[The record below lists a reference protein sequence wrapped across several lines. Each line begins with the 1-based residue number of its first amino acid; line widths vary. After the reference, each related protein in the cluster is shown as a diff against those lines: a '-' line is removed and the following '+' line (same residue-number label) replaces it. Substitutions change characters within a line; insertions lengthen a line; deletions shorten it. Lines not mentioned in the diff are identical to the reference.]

1 MRDSREPTE
10 ETVTASDPDVPANGV
25 RSTRRGGKRGGYS
38 NVGLCDDEPSAS
50 CATTTSGMMIG
61 GSAPTDSDEGLVA
74 AAITTTSAAAGASKR
89 KHKLS
94 YVELGEGDST
104 PDTSVDSS
112 SSSSGGG
119 GGGGVSAGATEPEDK
134 MSGRLAIFGL
144 LNLGYVVLQLAGA
157 MAFGSLALMSDGFH
171 NLSDVAAIGMAMYIH
186 RLQRRPCPE
195 NEDGGTD
202 RLPFG
207 YKRSEVIGGLMNSV
221 ALIALSAYIILS
233 AIPRLIVPQEVTDG
247 WLYISLAFGGVVI
260 NLVGVL
266 FFWFPGEDGQSNDT
280 HCGGFLAAHSHSH
293 DHGHE
298 APVKLDSVG
307 LLTLVDRY
315 DVPPTAGSSSA
326 CGDDDGEE
334 VSVILAGS
342 DPIGRVS
349 LNNTAVAREALL
361 SGNGGSGGEGGHA
374 CSHSHGG
381 HHHHANGH
389 QPHANGHNH
398 HANGH
403 HQHANGH
410 LHHANGH
417 RDEEGPGNGHGD
429 TCCSHGGQNG
439 GSHAHANGHGDND
452 GLEIKKVHGKHGAAA
467 VGGGCSGESHGHE
480 HHVHGHHHDDVDSG
494 DGDGCSH
501 SHGHADGGGG
511 GGCKGHGQS
520 MNLMAVLVHAI
531 ADAVSSGVVCAQGV
545 VAFSF
550 GRSGV
555 DWTDYLDPLTSIALS
570 VFIVYCALPVVKEC
584 AHVLLEG
591 TPRSA
596 DLPRLRKELLKVPG
610 ISKIQSLS
618 VTQLNSEEPFV
629 AAVTVVAD
637 PEVGGALTT
646 TAEALENGG
655 LGGAQTRRGGATG
668 VVEAVKL
675 VLGSHNIGRN
685 TVEVVLRHGDDAARG
700 GATEGALPNGY
711 RETGRQ
717 SSGVETDGGG
727 HEAERGAG
735 GSCNGSA
742 GLEYDRRSHGQCSGH
757 GHSHAHSSRAVDM
770 V

>member
-1 MRDSREPTE
+1 MGDGAAADS
-10 ETVTASDPDVPANGV
+10 A
-25 RSTRRGGKRGGYS
+25 K
-38 NVGLCDDEPSAS
+38 
-50 CATTTSGMMIG
+50 
-61 GSAPTDSDEGLVA
+61 GLVA
-74 AAITTTSAAAGASKR
+74 AAITTTSAAVGASKR
-89 KHKLS
+89 KQKLN
-94 YVELGEGDST
+94 YVELGEGGST
-104 PDTSVDSS
+104 PDTSVNS

-119 GGGGVSAGATEPEDK
+119 GGGEGGVAAGATSGEPEDK
-134 MSGRLAIFGL
+134 VSGRLAIFGL
-144 LNLGYVVLQLAGA
+144 LNLGYVVVQLAGA

-233 AIPRLIVPQEVTDG
+233 AIPRLVVPQEVTDG

-266 FFWFPGEDGQSNDT
+266 FFWFPGEDGQSHDT

-315 DVPPTAGSSSA
+315 DVPPTAESSSA
-326 CGDDDGEE
+326 CGGDDGEE
-334 VSVILAGS
+334 ISVILAGS

-361 SGNGGSGGEGGHA
+361 SGNGGGFEDVGGGREGGHA

-389 QPHANGHNH
+389 NHHASGHNH
-398 HANGH
+398 HTNGH

-410 LHHANGH
+410 RL
-417 RDEEGPGNGHGD
+417 EEDRGNGHGD
-429 TCCSHGGQNG
+429 ACCSHGGQNG
-439 GSHAHANGHGDND
+439 GSHVHANGHVDNHA
-452 GLEIKKVHGKHGAAA
+452 LEMNKVRGKHGAAA
-467 VGGGCSGESHGHE
+467 VGGGCLGESHGHE

-494 DGDGCSH
+494 GGDGCSH
-501 SHGHADGGGG
+501 SHGHADGG

-545 VAFSF
+545 VAFIF

-596 DLPRLRKELLKVPG
+596 DLPRLRKELSKVPG

-637 PEVGGALTT
+637 PEVGGASTT
-646 TAEALENGG
+646 AAEALENGG
-655 LGGAQTRRGGATG
+655 VGAAQTRRGGATG

-675 VLGSHNIGRN
+675 ILGSHNIGRN

-700 GATEGALPNGY
+700 GATEGAPPNGN

-717 SSGVETDGGG
+717 SSGVESDGVG
-727 HEAERGAG
+727 HEAKLGAG

-742 GLEYDRRSHGQCSGH
+742 GLEHDRRSHGQCSGH

>member
-1 MRDSREPTE
+1 M
-10 ETVTASDPDVPANGV
+10 V
-25 RSTRRGGKRGGYS
+25 R
-38 NVGLCDDEPSAS
+38 
-50 CATTTSGMMIG
+50 
-61 GSAPTDSDEGLVA
+61 
-74 AAITTTSAAAGASKR
+74 
-89 KHKLS
+89 
-94 YVELGEGDST
+94 
-104 PDTSVDSS
+104 
-112 SSSSGGG
+112 
-119 GGGGVSAGATEPEDK
+119 
-134 MSGRLAIFGL
+134 
-144 LNLGYVVLQLAGA
+144 
-157 MAFGSLALMSDGFH
+157 
-171 NLSDVAAIGMAMYIH
+171 
-186 RLQRRPCPE
+186 
-195 NEDGGTD
+195 
-202 RLPFG
+202 
-207 YKRSEVIGGLMNSV
+207 
-221 ALIALSAYIILS
+221 
-233 AIPRLIVPQEVTDG
+233 
-247 WLYISLAFGGVVI
+247 
-260 NLVGVL
+260 
-266 FFWFPGEDGQSNDT
+266 
-280 HCGGFLAAHSHSH
+280 
-293 DHGHE
+293 HE

-315 DVPPTAGSSSA
+315 DVPPTAVSPSA
-326 CGDDDGEE
+326 CGGDDGEE

-361 SGNGGSGGEGGHA
+361 SGNGGGGSSSGSGGEGGHA
-374 CSHSHGG
+374 CSHSHEG

-389 QPHANGHNH
+389 HG
-398 HANGH
+398 
-403 HQHANGH
+403 
-410 LHHANGH
+410 HANGH
-417 RDEEGPGNGHGD
+417 RDEEDPGNGHGD
-429 TCCSHGGQNG
+429 ACCSHGGQNG
-439 GSHAHANGHGDND
+439 GSYAHANGHGDND
-452 GLEIKKVHGKHGAAA
+452 GPEMKKVHGKHGAAA

-501 SHGHADGGGG
+501 SHGPADGG
-511 GGCKGHGQS
+511 GGCKGHGHS

-545 VAFSF
+545 VAFIF

-629 AAVTVVAD
+629 AAVTIVAD
-637 PEVGGALTT
+637 PEVGGASTKS
-646 TAEALENGG
+646 AERLGNGG
-655 LGGAQTRRGGATG
+655 VGAAQTRRGGATG
-668 VVEAVKL
+668 LVEAVKL

-685 TVEVVLRHGDDAARG
+685 TVEVVLRHRDDAARG
-700 GATEGALPNGY
+700 GATEGTPPKRN

-717 SSGVETDGGG
+717 LCGVESDGGG

-735 GSCNGSA
+735 GRA
-742 GLEYDRRSHGQCSGH
+742 GLEHDRRSHGQCSGH
-757 GHSHAHSSRAVDM
+757 GHSHSHSSRAVDL

>member
-1 MRDSREPTE
+1 MRDSRESTE
-10 ETVTASDPDVPANGV
+10 ETVGASDPDVPANGD
-25 RSTRRGGKRGGYS
+25 RSTRRGGKRGGYT

-50 CATTTSGMMIG
+50 CAATTTSGGMMTG
-61 GSAPTDSDEGLVA
+61 GSAAADSDKGLVA
-74 AAITTTSAAAGASKR
+74 AAIITTSAAAGASKR

-94 YVELGEGDST
+94 YVELGEGEST
-104 PDTSVDSS
+104 PDTSVGS

-119 GGGGVSAGATEPEDK
+119 GGGEGGVAAGATSGEPEDK
-134 MSGRLAIFGL
+134 VSGRLAIFGL
-144 LNLGYVVLQLAGA
+144 LNLGYVVVQLAGA

-195 NEDGGTD
+195 NENGGTD

-233 AIPRLIVPQEVTDG
+233 AIPRLVVPQEVTDG
-247 WLYISLAFGGVVI
+247 WLFISLAFGGVVV

-266 FFWFPGEDGQSNDT
+266 FFWFPGEDGQSHDT

-298 APVKLDSVG
+298 APAKLDTVG

-315 DVPPTAGSSSA
+315 DVPPTAGPSSA
-326 CGDDDGEE
+326 CGGDDGEE
-334 VSVILAGS
+334 ISVILAGS

-349 LNNTAVAREALL
+349 LHNTAVAREALL
-361 SGNGGSGGEGGHA
+361 SGNGGGFEDVGGGGGGGGGEGGHA

-389 QPHANGHNH
+389 RH
-398 HANGH
+398 
-403 HQHANGH
+403 
-410 LHHANGH
+410 
-417 RDEEGPGNGHGD
+417 EEDRGNGHGGA
-429 TCCSHGGQNG
+429 CCSHGGQNG
-439 GSHAHANGHGDND
+439 GSHGHANGHVNND
-452 GLEIKKVHGKHGAAA
+452 GLEMKVHGKHGAAA

-494 DGDGCSH
+494 DGGHGDGCSH
-501 SHGHADGGGG
+501 SHGHADRG

-637 PEVGGALTT
+637 PEVGSASI
-646 TAEALENGG
+646 TAAEGLENGG
-655 LGGAQTRRGGATG
+655 VGATQTRRGGATG
-668 VVEAVKL
+668 LVQAVKL

-685 TVEVVLRHGDDAARG
+685 TVEVVLRHGDDAPRRG
-700 GATEGALPNGY
+700 GATEGAPPNGNW
-711 RETGRQ
+711 EAGRQ
-717 SSGVETDGGG
+717 SSGVDESDGGE

-742 GLEYDRRSHGQCSGH
+742 GLEHDRHSHGQRSGH
-757 GHSHAHSSRAVDM
+757 GHSQAHSSTADIV
-770 V
+770 